1 MKGMSLVEVS
11 IVLVVLLVIFG
22 AVFLFFTS
30 GTEQVEFSRRQ
41 QQMMTDGR
49 MALDRVTNEIIW
61 AGYMPRGGWSNE
73 DWHPVVS
80 GLDGQTEFYADYEGN
95 LLLENTDYRL
105 ISLEDEMFRVEDRMG
120 NVYFAGNSIVTLSF
134 EYLDEDGAILVEPL
148 SDLDRDAVRHFR
160 ISIDM
165 AGTWLNNVHQVH
177 LYTTISPR
185 NLGINHNIDPSFFPP
200 DPLEGTVVFNVD
212 GSGTDAE
219 HLPTVDELLM
229 INRMLFWGL
238 TVIVLNDDEMET
250 YDYVGEQI
258 DLVILR
264 YRQSASA
271 PNTYPHGDNFPV
283 PVVTFNARDARDIW
297 LFGTSIDELQSDSL
311 TPANDWHPVNEGL
324 PEGFDRFA
332 IYQPASGAY
341 QSVIY
346 DLDMTADMDTVVTYY
361 ASTDSSDAHSGVCV
375 INEDS
380 LSMRRIHFSCFDASE
395 YTENGGW
402 TIFRNIIEWNVAQPP
417 PQEIITEEGFE
428 DPEDYNTTEPGYG
441 EDTYS
446 HLDAPGVSIP
456 PDTGV
461 GAVTSPVLA
470 FTQCYWT
477 RNRKCGGYMDISTDS
492 TSWTQIPDSLF
503 LIYGYD
509 FLSHPF
515 YPGGG
520 GRLIFCDKSPGYS
533 PVSPYMTREEIDLSD
548 YSGQTVY
555 IRWVFGVED
564 KAANNQDGWIVDD
577 LEVLGVE
584 VATGDTLKLDTWA
597 VYPRHWAHEEFP
609 TYNDDWWYLDV
620 HTVDPIYP
628 YQIGYAWTTW
638 GEIGYIGPWTHGGT
652 NDSWEIGTT
661 AFYTP
666 PDPEPTSV
674 CGAHYT
680 GTDLTQD
687 DGFYN
692 DDEQSWLLSEAY
704 GGLDTLDIFEDIFL
718 KIYRCNRFRPED
730 YGRIFFAFTVD
741 SVPPSRDTLFTENWV
756 MVREYIGDNMDFWDW
771 ESMEVSVEF
780 ENAREDPDSLKYYH
794 ILFWMDS
801 GPHFTRGGWNLDN
814 ISIIGEYF

>member
-1 MKGMSLVEVS
+1 MKGMSLVEIS
-11 IVLVVLLVIFG
+11 IVLTVLLVIFG

-30 GTEQVEFSRRQ
+30 GTETVEFSRRQ

-49 MALDRVTNEIIW
+49 MSLDRVTNEIIW
-61 AGYMPRGGWSNE
+61 AGYMPSGGWSND
-73 DWHPVVS
+73 DWHPVVL
-80 GLDGQTEFYADYEGN
+80 GLSGQTEFYADYGGN
-95 LLLENTDYRL
+95 RVLENTDYRL
-105 ISLEDEMFRVEDRMG
+105 ISVDNEMFRVEDRMG
-120 NVYFAGNSIVTLSF
+120 NVYFTGNSITSMDF
-134 EYLDEDGAILVEPL
+134 AYLDETGAVLVEPL
-148 SDLDRDAVRHFR
+148 SALDRDAVRHFR
-160 ISIDM
+160 IAIDM
-165 AGTWLNNVHQVH
+165 TGTWMDNVHQIQLH
-177 LYTTISPR
+177 TTISPR

-212 GSGTDAE
+212 GAGLDAE

-238 TVIVLNDDEMET
+238 TVIVLNDDEMGI

-264 YRQSASA
+264 YRESAAA
-271 PNTYPHGDNFPV
+271 PNVYPHGDNFPV
-283 PVVTFNARDARDIW
+283 PVVTLNARDARDIW
-297 LFGTSIDELQSDSL
+297 SFGTDIADLQSDLL
-311 TPANDWHPVNEGL
+311 TAANDWHPVNEGL
-324 PEGFDRFA
+324 PLPDSSYNVYVPG
-332 IYQPASGAY
+332 SGAY

-346 DLDMTADMDTVVTYY
+346 NLDMSAAMDTIVTYY
-361 ASTDSSDAHSGVCV
+361 ASTDSLDPYSGVCV

-395 YTENGGW
+395 YTEDCGW
-402 TIFRNIIEWNVAQPP
+402 TIFRNIIEWNVGQPP
-417 PQEIITEEGFE
+417 PQEIIQEEGFE
-428 DPEDYNTTEPGYG
+428 DPEDYNSTEPGYG

-456 PDTGV
+456 PDTGAT
-461 GAVTSPVLA
+461 AVTSPVLS

-492 TSWTQIPDSLF
+492 TSWSQIPDSLF

-509 FLSHPF
+509 FLSHLF

-520 GRLIFCDKSPGYS
+520 GRMIFCDKSPGYS
-533 PVSPYMTREEIDLSD
+533 PVSPYMTPEMVDLSD

-584 VATGDTLKLDTWA
+584 VATGDTLKLDTWLP
-597 VYPRHWAHEEFP
+597 YPRHWAHEEFP

-628 YQIGYAWTTW
+628 FEIGYAWTTW

-652 NDSWEIGTT
+652 NDSWEIGVT
-661 AFYTP
+661 AFYIP
-666 PDPEPTSV
+666 PDPMPTSS
-674 CGAHYT
+674 CGAHYV

-718 KIYRCNRFRPED
+718 KIYRCNRYQTLD
-730 YGRIFFAFTVD
+730 YGRIFLGFTPD
-741 SVPPSRDTLFTENWV
+741 SVPPSRDTLFTDNWV
-756 MVREYIGDNMDFWDW
+756 QVREYDGDNMVFWEW
-771 ESMEVSVEF
+771 EVMEVSDEF
-780 ENAREDPDSLKYYH
+780 DSARIHPDSLKYYH

-801 GPHFTRGGWNLDN
+801 GPSFTRGGWNLDN